1 MFHTSVMAEEALHWL
16 AIRPDGI
23 YVDGTA
29 GAGGHSALIAAQLT
43 TGRLIALDRDPSA
56 VALASKRLA
65 EFPQAQVVRAEYS
78 DMVETLSA
86 LGVSKVDGVLIDA
99 GCSSMQIDTA
109 SRGFSFQADGPLD
122 MRMDPDSGESAS
134 AMLRRLSETEIETL
148 LRQYGDVGPAGR
160 IASRLKAR
168 AMAGTLE
175 TTNALCEAIAEALP
189 FVSGTPDE
197 VRTVFQAVRIAVND
211 ELNGL
216 RRGIEGALDCL
227 SEGGR
232 LVVISFHSGE
242 DRVVKQFMREA
253 SRKKRH
259 LHPDGRVKSVEPARL
274 KVLTP
279 GPVAATEAE
288 CAQNS
293 RSRSAKLRAAVRFTK
308 A

>member
-1 MFHTSVMAEEALHWL
+1 MSHVSVMAEEALEWL

-29 GAGGHSALIAAQLT
+29 GAGGHASRIAERLD

-56 VALASKRLA
+56 VALATERLSPFRQAVVVQAEYANLA
-65 EFPQAQVVRAEYS
+65 E
-78 DMVETLSA
+78 TLAS

-122 MRMDPDSGESAS
+122 MRMNPEMGESAA
-134 AMLRRLSETEIETL
+134 AMLRRLPAPEIEAL

-160 IASRLKAR
+160 IADRIKAR
-168 AMAGTLE
+168 AHGGILE
-175 TTNALCEAIAEALP
+175 TTAHLVEAVAEALP
-189 FVSGTPDE
+189 FVNGTPDE
-197 VRTVFQAVRIAVND
+197 VRTVFQAIRIAVND

-216 RRGIEGALDCL
+216 HRGIESAITSLAA
-227 SEGGR
+227 GGR

-242 DRVVKQFMREA
+242 DRVVKQALRAA
-253 SRKKRH
+253 SRKNRI
-259 LHPDGRVKSVEPARL
+259 LHPDGRVRQVEPARL

-279 GPVAATEAE
+279 HPVEASEAE
-288 CAQNS
+288 CRENS
-293 RSRSAKLRAAVRFTK
+293 RSRSAKLRAAARIKDT
-308 A
+308 